1 MHDFFTFSKL
11 IQSTEMATARIEY
24 LGELRTKCTHLASG
38 TEIVT
43 DAPVDN
49 KGKGQAF
56 SPTDLVATA
65 SVSCMFTI
73 IGIYCQERDI
83 PFIKAT
89 ATVQKNME
97 SSPRRIGS
105 LAIEV
110 NLDGNGWSNEQ
121 QERIIAA
128 AKACPVM
135 KSMNESIQ
143 VNYTFTA

>member
-1 MHDFFTFSKL
+1 
-11 IQSTEMATARIEY
+11 MATARIEY
-24 LGELRTKCTHLASG
+24 LGGLRTKCTHLASG
-38 TEIVT
+38 TEIIT

-83 PFIKAT
+83 PFVKAT
-89 ATVQKNME
+89 ASVQKNME

-105 LAIEV
+105 LDIEV
-110 NLDGNGWSNEQ
+110 NFEGNGWTNEQ
-121 QERIIAA
+121 QERVIAA

-135 KSMNESIQ
+135 KSINESIQ